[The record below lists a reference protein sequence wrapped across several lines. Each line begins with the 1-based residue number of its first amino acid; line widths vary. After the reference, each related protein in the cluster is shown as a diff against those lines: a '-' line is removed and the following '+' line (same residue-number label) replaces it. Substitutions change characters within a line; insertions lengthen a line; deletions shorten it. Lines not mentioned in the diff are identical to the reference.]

1 LNTSVER
8 AKFVRQLYNL
18 RDLLDRDE
26 ETEGSVAEIE
36 RLQDKINQRNEEH
49 TLKSF
54 YTKDGNERRRLND
67 DVNGQ
72 GAGGCGGAGGVSGTD
87 CAELGAHGY
96 EVKPRAGDIMDGKG
110 GVMKSYSKVRQ
121 PLSTYAPR

>member
-1 LNTSVER
+1 
-8 AKFVRQLYNL
+8 LYNL

-26 ETEGSVAEIE
+26 ETEDSVAEIK
-36 RLQDKINQRNEEH
+36 RFQDKINQRNQEH

-54 YTKDGNERRRLND
+54 YTKDGNERSRLND

-72 GAGGCGGAGGVSGTD
+72 GAGGGGGAGGVSGTD

-110 GVMKSYSKVRQ
+110 GVMKLHSKVRL